1 MNHGVPIEMEIVMLR
16 ASVLFATALSVLV
29 GISVP
34 SAGAE
39 TSNSTKGPLPPDTCW
54 GVKVRGGGS
63 ALQDAVRDQ
72 GPGTT
77 FCIAAGTYTVDSAGL
92 LLEDGDTLDGA
103 GVASPG
109 RPGGAKPIVKI
120 KGAGTSVI
128 TGGADVTIK
137 DVNVADSVTN
147 TTCSHMRTCGRL
159 VHPAGHRWTIRRS
172 WLHGADAQCVGS
184 PGRHLLVKNTK
195 ISRCGIRFDGLPIN
209 GFAGGIKATRGY
221 KIVNS
226 YVHNNNQGIWCDRDC
241 SSAFGA
247 FVVKNN
253 IVTDN
258 CLFGIH
264 YEQTYFDTSTPA
276 SAIISGNEAK
286 GNAWCGQKNKSDIGI
301 ASAENATI
309 TNNQVGATPAHPAKG
324 LGIHAFD
331 RRRGP
336 STGSATGNFLNGDKI
351 ECVSPYVCSNNR

>member
-1 MNHGVPIEMEIVMLR
+1 MPRWCRRFGRCGICGYLATSPYSRVRSSLTLGSATI
-16 ASVLFATALSVLV
+16 ASVAT
-29 GISVP
+29 
-34 SAGAE
+34 
-39 TSNSTKGPLPPDTCW
+39 
-54 GVKVRGGGS
+54 
-63 ALQDAVRDQ
+63 
-72 GPGTT
+72 
-77 FCIAAGTYTVDSAGL
+77 
-92 LLEDGDTLDGA
+92 
-103 GVASPG
+103 
-109 RPGGAKPIVKI
+109 
-120 KGAGTSVI
+120 
-128 TGGADVTIK
+128 
-137 DVNVADSVTN
+137 
-147 TTCSHMRTCGRL
+147 
-159 VHPAGHRWTIRRS
+159 
-172 WLHGADAQCVGS
+172 
-184 PGRHLLVKNTK
+184 RHLLVKNTK

-336 STGSATGNFLNGDKI
+336 STGSATGNFLNGDTI